1 MLTALAYF
9 YLHHTGYWSTP
20 LLLTALL
27 YGLHR
32 MMARRIEVVESTPPL
47 DLRQSRLISADLASR
62 WSRALF
68 RSRPPLAR
76 SPARPLALGAAL

>member
-27 YGLHR
+27 YGLPR
-32 MMARRIEVVESTPPL
+32 TVTLLLRRT
-47 DLRQSRLISADLASR
+47 LA
-62 WSRALF
+62 
-68 RSRPPLAR
+68 
-76 SPARPLALGAAL
+76 